1 MSAVNKRQGE
11 GMTRMERNRRTVRP
25 PSTAD
30 IAETAALDGIEL
42 AQGEAEDL
50 SGIITALVL
59 AAGDADRFD
68 TPQISTFKTLR
79 NAGGRPSPN
88 DNPFNA
94 FIRVC
99 DVRGA
104 DHGPLS
110 GWRLGVKDNIA
121 VAGVP
126 MTNGSVFT
134 PFVPTL
140 DSVVVERILKAG
152 GSIVGTLNMDD
163 HGGGATG
170 VMSAFGPARNPL
182 DPSRTAGGS
191 SGGAGSAVASG
202 AVDAALGVDQGGSG
216 RIPAACCG
224 VATIKA
230 THGLIPT
237 FGVTPIDH
245 SIDFVTPLARS
256 VREVAVLLEVIAGD
270 DWRDPQGIH
279 IPTEIPSYRDA
290 EQEGVAGMRVAVI
303 DESITGVD
311 CEPVVVETINEAAG
325 GLAQAGAQVERISA
339 PTWSEASSIFGPY
352 VAHLVG
358 NMLRTEGGSHGH
370 MGYIDADR
378 LHAFASNRRA
388 QSRELNPYVKC
399 WTIASRYLM
408 ERYMNVPFARL
419 HNARLESRRG
429 ISELLGAW
437 DLLITPT
444 IPFTAPKLPEAPTPI
459 ADLLADSKASVAFNT
474 SPLNM
479 SGHPAMA
486 VPGLYDDDGLPA
498 SVQIVAGH
506 FDEYT
511 AFRAAFVL
519 EDYFAGRKPGSA

>member
-1 MSAVNKRQGE
+1 MNRF
-11 GMTRMERNRRTVRP
+11 ERNRQTVRP
-25 PSTAD
+25 PSTGD
-30 IAETAALDGIEL
+30 IEKTAALDGIEL
-42 AQGEAEDL
+42 AESEAEDL
-50 SGIITALVL
+50 SGIITALVM
-59 AAGDADRFD
+59 AAGEADRFD
-68 TPQISTFKTLR
+68 TPTLSTFPTSR
-79 NAGGRPSPN
+79 DAGRRPSADEDPL
-88 DNPFNA
+88 NA
-94 FIRVC
+94 FIRMCEVA
-99 DVRGA
+99 GA
-104 DHGPLS
+104 EDGPLA

-126 MTNGSVFT
+126 MTNGSALT
-134 PFVPTL
+134 PFTPTL
-140 DSVVVERILKAG
+140 DSVVAERILKAG

-245 SIDFVTPLARS
+245 SIDYVTPLARS
-256 VREVAVLLEVIAGD
+256 VREVAILLEVIAGD

-279 IPTEIPSYRDA
+279 IPIEIPEYRRA
-290 EQEGVAGMRVAVI
+290 EEDGVSGLRVGVI
-303 DESITGVD
+303 EESITGVE
-311 CEPVVVETINEAAG
+311 CEPVVVETIDEAVGA
-325 GLAQAGAQVERISA
+325 LEQAGAHVERISA
-339 PTWSEASSIFGPY
+339 PMWSDASAIFGPY

-358 NMLRTEGGSHGH
+358 NMVRTEGGSHGH

-378 LHAFASNRRA
+378 MHAFATGRRA

-408 ERYMNVPFARL
+408 ERYMNVPFGRL
-419 HNARLESRRG
+419 HNARLESRLG
-429 ISELLGAW
+429 ISELLDAW

-444 IPFTAPKLPEAPTPI
+444 IPFVAPKLPAIPTPLP
-459 ADLLADSKASVAFNT
+459 DLLADSKASVAFNT

-479 SGHPAMA
+479 SGHPAAA
-486 VPGLYDDDGLPA
+486 VPGLYDADGLPA
-498 SVQIVAGH
+498 SVQIVASH

-511 AFRAAFVL
+511 ALRAAFVL
-519 EDYFAGRKPGSA
+519 EDYFSGRRPQ

>member
-1 MSAVNKRQGE
+1 
-11 GMTRMERNRRTVRP
+11 MTRMERNRRTVRP
-25 PSTAD
+25 PSIAD
-30 IAETAALDGIEL
+30 IEETAAHDGIEL
-42 AQGEAEDL
+42 ARGEAEEL
-50 SGIITALVL
+50 SGIITALVM
-59 AAGDADRFD
+59 AAGEADRFD
-68 TPQISTFKTLR
+68 PPEVPTFQTSR
-79 NAGGRPSPN
+79 DPGRRPSASQDPL
-88 DNPFNA
+88 NA
-94 FIRVC
+94 FIRMC

-104 DHGPLS
+104 DQGPLS

-126 MTNGSVFT
+126 MTNGSVFP

-140 DSVVVERILKAG
+140 DSVVVERMLKAG
-152 GSIVGTLNMDD
+152 GTIVGTLNMDD

-202 AVDAALGVDQGGSG
+202 AVDGALGVDQGGSG

-245 SIDFVTPLARS
+245 SIDYVTPLARS
-256 VREVAVLLEVIAGD
+256 VREVAILLEVIAGE
-270 DWRDPQGIH
+270 DWRDPQGVHVPI
-279 IPTEIPSYRDA
+279 EIPSYRRAAAD
-290 EQEGVAGMRVAVI
+290 GVADLRIAVI

-311 CEPVVVETINEAAG
+311 CEPVVVETVDEAVGA
-325 GLAQAGAQVERISA
+325 LEQAGAQVERISF
-339 PTWSEASSIFGPY
+339 PEWSEASSIFGPY

-378 LHAFASNRRA
+378 VHAFATNRRA

-408 ERYMNVPFARL
+408 ERYMNVPFSRL
-419 HNARLESRRG
+419 HNARLESRRR
-429 ISELLGAW
+429 ISELLGTW

-486 VPGLYDDDGLPA
+486 VPGLYDSDGLPG
-498 SVQIVAGH
+498 SVHIVAAH

-519 EDYFAGRKPGSA
+519 EEHFAGRKPESA

>member
-1 MSAVNKRQGE
+1 
-11 GMTRMERNRRTVRP
+11 MTRMERNRRTVRP
-25 PSTAD
+25 PSIAD
-30 IAETAALDGIEL
+30 IEETAAYDGIEL
-42 AQGEAEDL
+42 ARGEAEEL
-50 SGIITALVL
+50 AGIITALVM

-68 TPQISTFKTLR
+68 PPAIPTFETSR
-79 NAGGRPSPN
+79 DSGRRPSPTE
-88 DNPFNA
+88 DPLNA
-94 FIRVC
+94 FIRMCEVK
-99 DVRGA
+99 GA
-104 DHGPLS
+104 EHGPLS

-126 MTNGSVFT
+126 MTNGSVFP

-140 DSVVVERILKAG
+140 DSVVVDRMLEAG

-191 SGGAGSAVASG
+191 SGGAGAAVASG
-202 AVDAALGVDQGGSG
+202 AVDGALGVDQGGSG

-245 SIDFVTPLARS
+245 SIDYVTPLARS
-256 VREVAVLLEVIAGD
+256 VREVAILLEVIAGE
-270 DWRDPQGIH
+270 DWRDPQGVHVPI
-279 IPTEIPSYRDA
+279 EIPAYRRAAGD
-290 EQEGVAGMRVAVI
+290 GVADLRIAVI

-311 CEPVVVETINEAAG
+311 CEPVVVETINDAVGALER
-325 GLAQAGAQVERISA
+325 AGAQVERVA
-339 PTWSEASSIFGPY
+339 FPEWSEASSIFGPY

-378 LHAFASNRRA
+378 VHAFGANRRA

-408 ERYMNVPFARL
+408 ERYMNVPFAKL
-419 HNARLESRRG
+419 HNARLESRRR
-429 ISELLGAW
+429 ISEMLGTW

-486 VPGLYDDDGLPA
+486 VPGLHDADGLPA
-498 SVQIVAGH
+498 SVQIVAAH

-519 EDYFAGRKPGSA
+519 EGYFAGQKPGSA

>member
-1 MSAVNKRQGE
+1 M
-11 GMTRMERNRRTVRP
+11 
-25 PSTAD
+25 
-30 IAETAALDGIEL
+30 
-42 AQGEAEDL
+42 
-50 SGIITALVL
+50 
-59 AAGDADRFD
+59 AAGNADRFD
-68 TPQISTFKTLR
+68 PPEIATFETSR
-79 NAGGRPSPN
+79 DPGRRPSAGEDPL
-88 DNPFNA
+88 NA
-94 FIRVC
+94 FIRIC
-99 DVRGA
+99 DVAGA
-104 DHGPLS
+104 GEGPLA

-126 MTNGSVFT
+126 MTNGSALNPFT
-134 PFVPTL
+134 PTL

-224 VATIKA
+224 LSCIKA

-245 SIDFVTPLARS
+245 TIDFVTPIARS
-256 VREVAVLLEVIAGD
+256 VRKAAILLEVVAGE

-279 IPTEIPSYRDA
+279 VPIRIPEYRRA
-290 EQEGVAGMRVAVI
+290 EEDGVSGLRVAVI

-311 CEPVVVETINEAAG
+311 CEPVVVETIDEARDA
-325 GLAQAGAQVERISA
+325 LEQAGAQVQRISF
-339 PTWSEASSIFGPY
+339 PTWSEASGIFGPY

-358 NMLRTEGGSHGH
+358 NMVRTEGGSHGH

-378 LHAFASNRRA
+378 MHAFATSRRA

-408 ERYMNVPFARL
+408 ERYMNVPFGRL
-419 HNARLESRRG
+419 HNARLESRRR
-429 ISELLGAW
+429 ISELLESW
-437 DLLITPT
+437 DLVITPT
-444 IPFTAPKLPEAPTPI
+444 IPFTAPKLPKAPTPI
-459 ADLLADSKASVAFNT
+459 AELLADSKASVAFNT

-479 SGHPAMA
+479 SGHPAVA
-486 VPGLYDDDGLPA
+486 VPGLHDAAGLPA
-498 SVQIVAGH
+498 SVQIVAAH

-511 AFRAAFVL
+511 ALRAAFVL
-519 EDYFAGRKPGSA
+519 EDYFARRKPGQVRET

>member
-1 MSAVNKRQGE
+1 
-11 GMTRMERNRRTVRP
+11 MTRMERNRRTVRP
-25 PSTAD
+25 PSIVD
-30 IAETAALDGIEL
+30 IEKTAAYDGIEL
-42 AQGEAEDL
+42 AEGEAREL
-50 SGIITALVL
+50 SGIVTALVM
-59 AAGDADRFD
+59 AAADADRFD
-68 TPQISTFKTLR
+68 QPDIPTFQTSR
-79 NAGGRPSPN
+79 DAGRRPSADEDPL
-88 DNPFNA
+88 NA

-104 DHGPLS
+104 GDGPLA

-134 PFVPTL
+134 PFVPRL
-140 DSVVVERILKAG
+140 DSVVVERILEAG

-224 VATIKA
+224 LATVKA

-245 SIDFVTPLARS
+245 SIDFVTPIART
-256 VREVAVLLEVIAGD
+256 VREVAILLAVIAGE
-270 DWRDPQGIH
+270 DWRDPQGVH
-279 IPTEIPSYRDA
+279 IPIEIPEYRRA
-290 EQEGVAGMRVAVI
+290 EEDGVSGLRVAVI
-303 DESITGVD
+303 EESITGVD
-311 CEPVVVETINEAAG
+311 CEPVVMETIDEAIGA
-325 GLAQAGAQVERISA
+325 LVQAGASVERISV
-339 PTWSEASSIFGPY
+339 PEWSEASSIFGPY
-352 VAHLVG
+352 IAHLVG

-378 LHAFASNRRA
+378 VHAFATARRA
-388 QSRELNPYVKC
+388 QARELNPYVKC

-419 HNARLESRRG
+419 HNARLESRRR
-429 ISELLGAW
+429 ISELLHTW

-444 IPFTAPKLPEAPTPI
+444 IPFTAPPLPEAPTPI
-459 ADLLADSKASVAFNT
+459 ADLLADSKATVAFNT

-486 VPGLYDDDGLPA
+486 VPGLFDAHGLPA
-498 SVQIVAGH
+498 SVQIVAAH

-511 AFRAAFVL
+511 AFRAAFAL
-519 EDYFAGRKPGSA
+519 EEHFGGQKPGPA

>member
-1 MSAVNKRQGE
+1 
-11 GMTRMERNRRTVRP
+11 MTRMERNRRTVRP

-30 IAETAALDGIEL
+30 IEETAAYDGIEL
-42 AQGEAEDL
+42 ARGEAEEL

-59 AAGDADRFD
+59 AADADRFD
-68 TPQISTFKTLR
+68 PPTLPTFQTR
-79 NAGGRPSPN
+79 RDPGRHPSVDKDPL
-88 DNPFNA
+88 NA

-104 DHGPLS
+104 EEGPLA
-110 GWRLGVKDNIA
+110 GWRVGVKDNIA

-134 PFVPTL
+134 PFTPTL
-140 DSVVVERILKAG
+140 DSVVVERILTAG

-224 VATIKA
+224 LATIKA
-230 THGLIPT
+230 THGLVPT

-245 SIDFVTPLARS
+245 SIDYVTPIARS
-256 VREVAVLLEVIAGD
+256 VKQVAVLLEVLAGE
-270 DWRDPQGIH
+270 DWRDPQGVH
-279 IPTEIPSYRDA
+279 IPVEIPSYRRARHD
-290 EQEGVAGMRVAVI
+290 GVADLRIAVI
-303 DESITGVD
+303 EESITGVD
-311 CEPVVVETINEAAG
+311 CDPVVIETMDEAIGA
-325 GLAQAGAQVERISA
+325 LERAGARVERISA
-339 PTWSEASSIFGPY
+339 PMWSEASSIFGPY

-378 LHAFASNRRA
+378 VHAFASARRA

-408 ERYMNVPFARL
+408 ERYLNVPFARL
-419 HNARLESRRG
+419 HNARLESRRR
-429 ISELLGAW
+429 ISELFESW

-444 IPFTAPKLPEAPTPI
+444 IPFTAPRLPKAPTPI
-459 ADLLADSKASVAFNT
+459 AELLTDSKASVAFNT

-479 SGHPAMA
+479 SGHPAA
-486 VPGLYDDDGLPA
+486 SVPGLRDPDGLPA
-498 SVQIVAGH
+498 SVQIVAPH

-511 AFRAAFVL
+511 AFRAAFAL
-519 EDYFAGRKPGSA
+519 EEHFGGTAARIGVRA

>member
-1 MSAVNKRQGE
+1 MNRI
-11 GMTRMERNRRTVRP
+11 ERNRLTVRP
-25 PSTAD
+25 PSLID

-42 AQGEAEDL
+42 AQSEAEDL

-59 AAGDADRFD
+59 GAGDADRFD
-68 TPQISTFKTLR
+68 QPALSTFATSR
-79 NAGGRPSPN
+79 DPGRRPSASEDPL
-88 DNPFNA
+88 NA

-99 DVRGA
+99 DVAGA
-104 DHGPLS
+104 DHGPLA

-121 VAGVP
+121 VASVP
-126 MTNGSVFT
+126 MTNGSALT
-134 PFVPTL
+134 PFTPTL

-170 VMSAFGPARNPL
+170 VMSAFGPARNPI

-191 SGGAGSAVASG
+191 SGGAGAAVGSHM
-202 AVDAALGVDQGGSG
+202 VDAALGVDQGGSG

-224 VATIKA
+224 VTAVKA
-230 THGLIPT
+230 THGLVPT
-237 FGVTPIDH
+237 FGVTPIDRT
-245 SIDFVTPLARS
+245 IDYVTPLARS
-256 VREVAVLLEVIAGD
+256 IKKLAILLEVVAGE

-279 IPTEIPSYRDA
+279 IPIQIPEYRRA
-290 EQEGVAGMRVAVI
+290 EQDGVAGLRVAVI
-303 DESITGVD
+303 EESITDAD
-311 CEPVVVETINEAAG
+311 CQPVVVETMEEAIRA
-325 GLAQAGAQVERISA
+325 LEQAGAHVERISA
-339 PTWSEASSIFGPY
+339 PMWSEAHKIFGPY

-370 MGYIDADR
+370 MGYIDVDR
-378 LHAFASNRRA
+378 LHAFATSRRA

-408 ERYMNVPFARL
+408 ERYMNVPYARL
-419 HNARLESRRG
+419 HNARLESRRS
-429 ISELLGAW
+429 ISELFDSW

-444 IPFTAPKLPEAPTPI
+444 IPFTAPKLPQAPTPI
-459 ADLLADSKASVAFNT
+459 LDLLADSKASVAFNT
-474 SPLNM
+474 SPLNL
-479 SGHPAMA
+479 SGHPA
-486 VPGLYDDDGLPA
+486 VSLPGLVDGDSLPA

-506 FDEYT
+506 FREYT

-519 EDYFAGRKPGSA
+519 EDYFAEWKPKTDVSA

>member
-1 MSAVNKRQGE
+1 MN
-11 GMTRMERNRRTVRP
+11 RMERNRRTVRP
-25 PSTAD
+25 PSIAD
-30 IAETAALDGIEL
+30 IEETAAHDGIEL
-42 AQGEAEDL
+42 AGGEAGEL
-50 SGIITALVL
+50 SGIVTALVM
-59 AAGDADRFD
+59 AAADADRFD
-68 TPQISTFKTLR
+68 QPDIPTFETSR
-79 NAGGRPSPN
+79 DPGRPPSADEDPL
-88 DNPFNA
+88 NA
-94 FIRVC
+94 FIRMC

-104 DHGPLS
+104 EDGPLA

-126 MTNGSVFT
+126 MTNGSVFP
-134 PFVPTL
+134 PFVPML
-140 DSVVVERILKAG
+140 DSVVVERILQAG
-152 GSIVGTLNMDD
+152 GSIAGTLNMDD

-191 SGGAGSAVASG
+191 SGGAGSAVGSG

-224 VATIKA
+224 LATVKA

-245 SIDFVTPLARS
+245 SIDYVTPIARS
-256 VREVAVLLEVIAGD
+256 VREVAILLAVIAGE

-279 IPTEIPSYRDA
+279 IPIEIPRYRRA
-290 EQEGVAGMRVAVI
+290 EEDGVGGLRVAVVE
-303 DESITGVD
+303 ESITGVE
-311 CEPVVVETINEAAG
+311 CEPVVVETIEGAIGA
-325 GLAQAGAQVERISA
+325 LRQAGAHVERISF
-339 PTWSEASSIFGPY
+339 PEWSDASGIFGPY
-352 VAHLVG
+352 IAHLVG

-378 LHAFASNRRA
+378 VHAFASSRRA
-388 QSRELNPYVKC
+388 QCRELNPYVKC

-419 HNARLESRRG
+419 HNARLQSRRR

-444 IPFTAPKLPEAPTPI
+444 IPFTAPPLPQAPTPI

-486 VPGLYDDDGLPA
+486 VPGLFDAGGLPA
-498 SVQIVAGH
+498 SVQIVAAH

-519 EDYFAGRKPGSA
+519 EEHFARQKPGSA

>member
-1 MSAVNKRQGE
+1 
-11 GMTRMERNRRTVRP
+11 MTRMERNRRTVRP
-25 PSTAD
+25 PSITD
-30 IAETAALDGIEL
+30 IEETAAYDGIEL
-42 AQGEAEDL
+42 AQGEAKEL
-50 SGIITALVL
+50 SGIITALVQ
-59 AAGDADRFD
+59 AAGAADGFD
-68 TPQISTFKTLR
+68 TPAITTFETSR
-79 NAGGRPSPN
+79 DPGRRPSASEDPL
-88 DNPFNA
+88 NA

-99 DVRGA
+99 DVPGA
-104 DHGPLS
+104 DKGPLA

-134 PFVPTL
+134 PFVPML
-140 DSVVVERILKAG
+140 DSVVVERILQAG

-182 DPSRTAGGS
+182 DPSRSAGGS

-224 VATIKA
+224 LATVKA

-245 SIDFVTPLARS
+245 SIDFVTPVARS
-256 VREVAVLLEVIAGD
+256 VREVAILLEVIAGE

-279 IPTEIPSYRDA
+279 VPIKIPEYRRA
-290 EQEGVAGMRVAVI
+290 EQDGVSGLRIAVI
-303 DESITGVD
+303 SESIADVD
-311 CEPVVVETINEAAG
+311 CEPVVVETIDEAVGA
-325 GLAQAGAQVERISA
+325 LEQAGAQVERISA
-339 PTWSEASSIFGPY
+339 PMWSEASSIFGPY

-370 MGYIDADR
+370 MGYIDVDR
-378 LHAFASNRRA
+378 MHAFATARRA

-408 ERYMNVPFARL
+408 ERYMNVPFGRL
-419 HNARLESRRG
+419 HNARLESRRA
-429 ISELLGAW
+429 ISELLGTW

-444 IPFTAPKLPEAPTPI
+444 IPFTAPKLPQAPTPI

-479 SGHPAMA
+479 SGHPAAA
-486 VPGLYDDDGLPA
+486 VPGLYDTDGLPA
-498 SVQIVAGH
+498 SVQIVAAH

-511 AFRAAFVL
+511 AFRAAFAL
-519 EDYFAGRKPGSA
+519 EEHFAGRKPESG

>member
-1 MSAVNKRQGE
+1 MAG
-11 GMTRMERNRRTVRP
+11 
-25 PSTAD
+25 
-30 IAETAALDGIEL
+30 AE
-42 AQGEAEDL
+42 
-50 SGIITALVL
+50 
-59 AAGDADRFD
+59 
-68 TPQISTFKTLR
+68 K
-79 NAGGRPSPN
+79 
-88 DNPFNA
+88 
-94 FIRVC
+94 
-99 DVRGA
+99 
-104 DHGPLS
+104 GPLA

-121 VAGVP
+121 VGGVP
-126 MTNGSVFT
+126 MTNGSALT
-134 PFVPTL
+134 PFTPTL

-152 GSIVGTLNMDD
+152 GSIVATLNMDD

-182 DPSRTAGGS
+182 DPTRTAGGS

-245 SIDFVTPLARS
+245 TIDFVTPLARS
-256 VREVAVLLEVIAGD
+256 VREVAILLEVIAGE

-279 IPTEIPSYRDA
+279 VPIEIPEYRCA
-290 EQEGVAGMRVAVI
+290 EADGVSGLRVALI
-303 DESITGVD
+303 DESVTGVD
-311 CEPVVVETINEAAG
+311 CEPVVVETIEEAAG
-325 GLAQAGAQVERISA
+325 ALERAGAHVERISA
-339 PTWSEASSIFGPY
+339 PMWSEASGIFGPY

-378 LHAFASNRRA
+378 MHAFATGRRA
-388 QSRELNPYVKC
+388 QARELNPYVKC

-408 ERYMNVPFARL
+408 ERYMNVPFGRL
-419 HNARLESRRG
+419 HNARLESRRR
-429 ISELLGAW
+429 ISELLHTW

-444 IPFTAPKLPEAPTPI
+444 IPFTAPKLPRTPTAL

-479 SGHPAMA
+479 SGHPAAA
-486 VPGLYDDDGLPA
+486 VPGLYDADGLPA
-498 SVQIVAGH
+498 SVQIVAAH
-506 FDEYT
+506 FGEYT
-511 AFRAAFVL
+511 ALRAAFVL
-519 EDYFAGRKPGSA
+519 EDYFSGRKPR

>member
-1 MSAVNKRQGE
+1 MK
-11 GMTRMERNRRTVRP
+11 RMERNRRTVRP
-25 PSTAD
+25 PSSGD
-30 IAETAALDGIEL
+30 IEETAALDGIEL
-42 AQGEAEDL
+42 APSEAGEL
-50 SGIITALVL
+50 SGIITALVM
-59 AAGDADRFD
+59 AAADADRFD
-68 TPQISTFKTLR
+68 TPAIATFETSR
-79 NAGGRPSPN
+79 DSGRRPSRDEDPL
-88 DNPFNA
+88 NA
-94 FIRVC
+94 FIRKC
-99 DVRGA
+99 EVRGA
-104 DHGPLS
+104 EHGPLA

-126 MTNGSVFT
+126 MTNGSALNR
-134 PFVPTL
+134 FVPTL
-140 DSVVVERILKAG
+140 DSVVVERMLKAG

-202 AVDAALGVDQGGSG
+202 AVDGALGVDQGGSG

-245 SIDFVTPLARS
+245 SIDYVTPLARS
-256 VREVAVLLEVIAGD
+256 VREVAVMLEVIAGE
-270 DWRDPQGIH
+270 DWRDPQGVH
-279 IPTEIPSYRDA
+279 IPIEIPEYRRA
-290 EQEGVAGMRVAVI
+290 EGGGVAGLRIGVI
-303 DESITGVD
+303 DESVTGVD
-311 CEPVVVETINEAAG
+311 CEPVVVETIDHAVGALE
-325 GLAQAGAQVERISA
+325 QAGARVKRISA
-339 PTWSEASSIFGPY
+339 PEWIDASGIFGPY

-370 MGYIDADR
+370 MGYIDVDR
-378 LHAFASNRRA
+378 MHAFATSRRA
-388 QSRELNPYVKC
+388 QAREINPYVKC

-408 ERYMNVPFARL
+408 ERYMNVPFGRL
-419 HNARLESRRG
+419 HNARLESRRR
-429 ISELLGAW
+429 ISELLGTW

-444 IPFTAPKLPEAPTPI
+444 IPFTAPKLPEAPTAI

-486 VPGLYDDDGLPA
+486 VPGLYDADGLPA
-498 SVQIVAGH
+498 SVQVVAAH

-519 EDYFAGRKPGSA
+519 ERYFAGRKPESA

>member
-1 MSAVNKRQGE
+1 LGE
-11 GMTRMERNRRTVRP
+11 KMTRMERNRRTVRP
-25 PSTAD
+25 PSAGD
-30 IAETAALDGIEL
+30 IEETAAHDGIEL
-42 AQGEAEDL
+42 AGGEAEEL
-50 SGIITALVL
+50 SGIVTALVM
-59 AAGDADRFD
+59 AAGDADRFN
-68 TPQISTFKTLR
+68 PPEVPTFQTSR
-79 NAGGRPSPN
+79 DPGRRPSVTDDPL
-88 DNPFNA
+88 NA
-94 FIRVC
+94 FIRMC
-99 DVRGA
+99 DVQGA
-104 DHGPLS
+104 DQGPLS

-126 MTNGSVFT
+126 MTNGSVFP

-140 DSVVVERILKAG
+140 DSVVVERMLKAG

-202 AVDAALGVDQGGSG
+202 AVDGALGVDQGGSG

-224 VATIKA
+224 VATVKA

-245 SIDFVTPLARS
+245 SIDYVTPLARS
-256 VREVAVLLEVIAGD
+256 VREVAILLEVIAGE

-279 IPTEIPSYRDA
+279 IPIEIPEYRRA
-290 EQEGVAGMRVAVI
+290 EGEGVAGLRIGLI
-303 DESITGVD
+303 DESVTGVD
-311 CEPVVVETINEAAG
+311 CEPVVVETINDAVRALE
-325 GLAQAGAQVERISA
+325 QAGAEVERISFRE
-339 PTWSEASSIFGPY
+339 WSEASSIFGPY

-370 MGYIDADR
+370 MGYIDVDR
-378 LHAFASNRRA
+378 MHAFATSRRA

-408 ERYMNVPFARL
+408 ERYMNVPFGRL
-419 HNARLESRRG
+419 HNARLESRRR
-429 ISELLGAW
+429 ISELLGTW

-486 VPGLYDDDGLPA
+486 VPGLYDSDGLPA
-498 SVQIVAGH
+498 SVQIVAAH

-511 AFRAAFVL
+511 AFRAAFAL
-519 EDYFAGRKPGSA
+519 EQYFAGRKPEST

>member
-1 MSAVNKRQGE
+1 MNR
-11 GMTRMERNRRTVRP
+11 RERNRRTVRP
-25 PSTAD
+25 PSIAD
-30 IAETAALDGIEL
+30 IEKTAAYDGIEL
-42 AQGEAEDL
+42 AGGEAEQL
-50 SGIITALVL
+50 EGIITALVM

-68 TPQISTFKTLR
+68 TPVIPTFEASR
-79 NAGGRPSPN
+79 DSGRRPSPTE
-88 DNPFNA
+88 DPLNA
-94 FIRVC
+94 FIRMCEVKG
-99 DVRGA
+99 VG
-104 DHGPLS
+104 HGPLS

-126 MTNGSVFT
+126 MTNGSVFP

-140 DSVVVERILKAG
+140 DSVVVERMLKAG

-202 AVDAALGVDQGGSG
+202 ALDGALGVDQGGSG

-245 SIDFVTPLARS
+245 SIDYVTPLARS
-256 VREVAVLLEVIAGD
+256 VREVAILLEVIAGE
-270 DWRDPQGIH
+270 DWRDPQGVH
-279 IPTEIPSYRDA
+279 IPIEIPEYRRA
-290 EQEGVAGMRVAVI
+290 EGDGVTGLRIGVI

-311 CEPVVVETINEAAG
+311 CEPVVVETISDAVGA
-325 GLAQAGAQVERISA
+325 LDQAGAEVERISF
-339 PTWSEASSIFGPY
+339 PEWSDASGIFGPY

-378 LHAFASNRRA
+378 VHAFATNRRA
-388 QSRELNPYVKC
+388 QSREINPYVKC

-419 HNARLESRRG
+419 HNARLESRRR
-429 ISELLGAW
+429 ISEVLGAW

-444 IPFTAPKLPEAPTPI
+444 IPFTAPRLPEAPTPI
-459 ADLLADSKASVAFNT
+459 AELLADSKASVAFNT

-486 VPGLYDDDGLPA
+486 VPGLYDANGLPA
-498 SVQIVAGH
+498 SVQIVAAH

-511 AFRAAFVL
+511 AFRAAFAL
-519 EDYFAGRKPGSA
+519 EEHFAGREPESA

>member
-1 MSAVNKRQGE
+1 
-11 GMTRMERNRRTVRP
+11 MTRMERNRRTVRP
-25 PSTAD
+25 PSIADIEKTAD
-30 IAETAALDGIEL
+30 YDGIEL
-42 AQGEAEDL
+42 AGGEAEEL
-50 SGIITALVL
+50 SGIITALVM
-59 AAGDADRFD
+59 AAGNADRFD
-68 TPQISTFKTLR
+68 PPEVPTFQTSR
-79 NAGGRPSPN
+79 DSGRRPSATDDPL
-88 DNPFNA
+88 NA

-99 DVRGA
+99 DVTGA
-104 DHGPLS
+104 GQGALS

-126 MTNGSVFT
+126 MTNGSVFP

-182 DPSRTAGGS
+182 DPTRTAGGS

-245 SIDFVTPLARS
+245 SIDYVTPLARS
-256 VREVAVLLEVIAGD
+256 VREVAVLLEVIAGE
-270 DWRDPQGIH
+270 DWRDPQGVHVPI
-279 IPTEIPSYRDA
+279 EIPSYRRA
-290 EQEGVAGMRVAVI
+290 EGDGVAGLRIGMI

-311 CEPVVVETINEAAG
+311 CEPVVVETIDEAVGA
-325 GLAQAGAQVERISA
+325 LEQAGAHVKRISF
-339 PTWSEASSIFGPY
+339 PEWGEASAIFGPY

-370 MGYIDADR
+370 LGYIDADR
-378 LHAFASNRRA
+378 LHAFAANRRA

-419 HNARLESRRG
+419 HNARLESRRR
-429 ISELLGAW
+429 ISELLGTW

-486 VPGLYDDDGLPA
+486 VPGLYDGGGLPA

-506 FDEYT
+506 FHEYT

-519 EDYFAGRKPGSA
+519 EEYFAGRKPASA

>member
-1 MSAVNKRQGE
+1 MCGE
-11 GMTRMERNRRTVRP
+11 EHSGENMTRMEPNRRTVRP
-25 PSTAD
+25 PSAID
-30 IAETAALDGIEL
+30 IAEAAALDGIEL
-42 AQGEAEDL
+42 AQSETEEL
-50 SGIITALVL
+50 SGIITALVQ
-59 AAGDADRFD
+59 AAAEADRFD
-68 TPQISTFKTLR
+68 TPAINTFETIR
-79 NAGGRPSPN
+79 DPGRRPCVGEDPL
-88 DNPFNA
+88 NA
-94 FIRVC
+94 FIRICEVK
-99 DVRGA
+99 GA
-104 DHGPLS
+104 DHGPLA

-126 MTNGSVFT
+126 MTNGSALT
-134 PFVPTL
+134 PFVPML

-202 AVDAALGVDQGGSG
+202 ALDAALGVDQGGSG

-224 VATIKA
+224 VSTVKA
-230 THGLIPT
+230 THGLVPT

-245 SIDFVTPLARS
+245 TIDFVTPLARS
-256 VREVAVLLEVIAGD
+256 VKEVAILLEVIAGE

-279 IPTEIPSYRDA
+279 IPIEIPEYRRA
-290 EQEGVAGMRVAVI
+290 EQDSVGGLRVAVI
-303 DESITGVD
+303 EESITDVE
-311 CEPVVVETINEAAG
+311 CQQVVVDTIEEAVS
-325 GLAQAGAQVERISA
+325 GLEQAGAHVERISA
-339 PTWSEASSIFGPY
+339 PMWNEASSIFGPY

-358 NMLRTEGGSHGH
+358 NMMRTEGGSHGH
-370 MGYIDADR
+370 MGYIDVDR
-378 LHAFASNRRA
+378 LHAFAVARRA

-419 HNARLESRRG
+419 HNARLESRRR
-429 ISELLGAW
+429 ISELLARW

-444 IPFTAPKLPEAPTPI
+444 IPFTAPRLPEAPTTI
-459 ADLLADSKASVAFNT
+459 ADLLADSKADVAFNT

-479 SGHPAMA
+479 SGHPAVA
-486 VPGLYDDDGLPA
+486 VPGLCDADGLPA

-519 EDYFAGRKPGSA
+519 EEYFAGRKPGLA

>member
-1 MSAVNKRQGE
+1 MN
-11 GMTRMERNRRTVRP
+11 RMERNRRTVRS
-25 PSTAD
+25 PSIVD
-30 IAETAALDGIEL
+30 IEETAAYDGIEL
-42 AQGEAEDL
+42 AHGEAEEL
-50 SGIITALVL
+50 SGIVTALVL
-59 AAGDADRFD
+59 AAADADKFD
-68 TPQISTFKTLR
+68 PPTISTFETSR
-79 NAGGRPSPN
+79 DPGRRPSADEDPL
-88 DNPFNA
+88 NA
-94 FIRVC
+94 FIRMC
-99 DVRGA
+99 DVPGA
-104 DHGPLS
+104 DDGPLA

-126 MTNGSVFT
+126 MTNGSVFP
-134 PFVPTL
+134 PFTPTL

-202 AVDAALGVDQGGSG
+202 AVEAALGVDQGGSG

-224 VATIKA
+224 LATIKA

-245 SIDFVTPLARS
+245 SIDFVTPIARGL
-256 VREVAVLLEVIAGD
+256 REVAILLEVIAGE

-279 IPTEIPSYRDA
+279 VPIEIPEYHRA
-290 EQEGVAGMRVAVI
+290 EDDGVSDLRIAVVE
-303 DESITGVD
+303 ESITGVD
-311 CEPVVVETINEAAG
+311 CQPVVIETMDEAVGALEG
-325 GLAQAGAQVERISA
+325 AGAQVERISA
-339 PTWSEASSIFGPY
+339 PMWSEASSIFGPY

-378 LHAFASNRRA
+378 LHAFAASRRA

-408 ERYMNVPFARL
+408 ERYLNVPFAKL
-419 HNARLESRRG
+419 HNSRLESRRR
-429 ISELLGAW
+429 ISELLDTW

-444 IPFTAPKLPEAPTPI
+444 VPFTAPKLPNAPTPI

-474 SPLNM
+474 SPLNL
-479 SGHPAMA
+479 SGHPAIA
-486 VPGLYDDDGLPA
+486 VPGLYDTNGLPA
-498 SVQIVAGH
+498 SVQIVAPH

-519 EDYFAGRKPGSA
+519 ENHFADQRPESGVRA

>member
-1 MSAVNKRQGE
+1 MN
-11 GMTRMERNRRTVRP
+11 RMERNRRTVRP
-25 PSTAD
+25 PSIAD
-30 IAETAALDGIEL
+30 IAETAAYDGIEL
-42 AQGEAEDL
+42 AGGEAEEL
-50 SGIITALVL
+50 YGIVTALVE
-59 AAGDADRFD
+59 AAADADRFE
-68 TPQISTFKTLR
+68 PPPIATFQTAR
-79 NAGGRPSPN
+79 DPGGRPSVDQDPL
-88 DNPFNA
+88 NA
-94 FIRVC
+94 FIRMCNVA
-99 DVRGA
+99 GA
-104 DHGPLS
+104 DRGPLA

-126 MTNGSVFT
+126 MTNGSVFPSFT
-134 PFVPTL
+134 PTL
-140 DSVVVERILKAG
+140 DSVVVERILRAG
-152 GSIVGTLNMDD
+152 GTIVGTLNMDD

-224 VATIKA
+224 VSTVKA

-256 VREVAVLLEVIAGD
+256 VREVAILLEVIAGE
-270 DWRDPQGIH
+270 DWRDPQGVH
-279 IPTEIPSYRDA
+279 IPVEIPEYHRAASD
-290 EQEGVAGMRVAVI
+290 GVAELRIGVI
-303 DESITGVD
+303 RESITDVD
-311 CEPVVVETINEAAG
+311 CQPVVVETMEEAVGA
-325 GLAQAGAQVERISA
+325 LRQAGARVERISA
-339 PTWSEASSIFGPY
+339 PMWSEASRIFGPY

-378 LHAFASNRRA
+378 VHAFATTRRA

-419 HNARLESRRG
+419 HNARLQSRRR
-429 ISELLGAW
+429 ISELLEHW

-444 IPFTAPKLPEAPTPI
+444 IPFTAPELPQAPTPI

-479 SGHPAMA
+479 SGHPAVA
-486 VPGLYDDDGLPA
+486 VPGLYDAHGLPA
-498 SVQIVAGH
+498 SVQVVAGH

-511 AFRAAFVL
+511 AFRAAFAL
-519 EDYFAGRKPGSA
+519 EEHFGGRKPGSA